1 MAEKRMFAKTIIDSD
16 AFLDMPMSSQC
27 LYFHLCMR
35 ADDDGFINNPK
46 KIQRMIGASDDDL
59 KVLAAKKFIIPFESG
74 VVVIKHWRIHN
85 CIQNDRYK
93 ETSYLEEKSSLGLK
107 DNGAYT
113 LDTECFQNG
122 NRLETQNR
130 LDKNSIE
137 ENNNNGDSIAKK
149 HAVNMFFDEVWRAYP
164 KKKGKGQISDAKKR
178 ALYEIGKEEMIRCIN
193 RYKDYVK
200 GKDDQYVMYGST
212 FFNSGYVDYLD
223 ENYADGTESS
233 DEEELL
239 PFR

>member
-16 AFLDMPMSSQC
+16 VFLDMPMSSQC

-137 ENNNNGDSIAKK
+137 ENNNNGDSTAKK

-178 ALYEIGKEEMIRCIN
+178 TLYEIGKEEMIRCIN

-223 ENYADGTESS
+223 ENYGDGNESS